1 MNAALKLFEAGQSIW
16 YDNIQRNL
24 LKNGEMAGMIQR
36 GEIRGVTSNP
46 SIFMNAISKSQDYDD
61 SLKPLAGLDL
71 DHEEVFFRL
80 AIEDIQAA
88 TDLFL
93 PLYRE
98 STGGDG
104 YVSLE
109 VNPYL
114 AQDTEG
120 TLMQAKE
127 LWHKV
132 DRPNLMIKIPATREG
147 LPAITKAIAVGVNVN
162 VTLIFARQRYM
173 EVMDAYLKGLEKRAA
188 EGQPLD
194 SIASV
199 ASFFVSRVDSK
210 VDKRLQT
217 MIQGGGAQAGKASSL
232 LGKAAIANAR
242 LAYADFKQ
250 VFSEERFQK
259 LEGSGAHVQR
269 PLWASTSTKNPAYR
283 DVMYVEELIGP
294 QTVNTV
300 PPKTLTAFL
309 EHGQVRPSLE
319 EDLDAAQKV
328 MDDLEELGI
337 SMQTVTDELETEGVK
352 AFSDSFTELLQVIDD
367 RLNLFGAK

>member
-1 MNAALKLFEAGQSIW
+1 MNAALKLFEAGQSVW

-46 SIFMNAISKSQDYDD
+46 TIFMNAIGKSQDYDE
-61 SLKPLAGLDL
+61 SLKPMAGLGL
-71 DHEEVFFRL
+71 SSEAVFFRL

-88 TDLFL
+88 ADLFL

-98 STGGDG
+98 SIGGDG

-114 AQDTEG
+114 AQDTER
-120 TLMQAKE
+120 TLVQAKE

-147 LPAITKAIAVGVNVN
+147 LPAITEAIAAGINVN
-162 VTLIFARQRYM
+162 VTLIFARQRYL
-173 EVMDAYLKGLEKRAA
+173 EVMDAYLKGLEKRVA
-188 EGQPLD
+188 EGQELE

-217 MIQGGGAQAGKASSL
+217 MIQAGGAKAEKASSL

-250 VFSEERFQK
+250 VFSEERFQI
-259 LEGSGAHVQR
+259 LSSRGAHVQR

-283 DVMYVEELIGP
+283 DVMYLEELIGP

-300 PPKTLTAFL
+300 PPQTLTAFL

-328 MDDLEELGI
+328 MDDLDALGI
-337 SMQTVTDELETEGVK
+337 SMQVVTEELETEGVK
-352 AFSDSFTELLQVIDD
+352 AFSESFTELLQVIGD
-367 RLNLFGAK
+367 RLNFFGAK